1 MGNDDEIGQPGADRQ
16 PQSLLRDKQELLATG
31 WALRGKLRCLS
42 GELLS
47 IADRLRGLSQASEGL
62 SPNKR
67 ND

>member
-1 MGNDDEIGQPGADRQ
+1 M
-16 PQSLLRDKQELLATG
+16 LRDKQDLLATG